1 MTPFVNPVSQR
12 LIAKRHGGSQMNS
25 PRERTATGK
34 QWQLSGTA
42 EAQGGVHGVAIQR
55 IMHEIGKLR
64 RRVVGGG
71 GGGVVQIA
79 MTFKG
84 EYNGGSY
91 KTQNVVAYTPNGG
104 SAGMYICTRNAPAG
118 TPPDTGSP
126 YWFAWPNSPPGQWG
140 A

>member
-12 LIAKRHGGSQMNS
+12 LIVKRHAGSQMNS

-42 EAQGGVHGVAIQR
+42 EAQGGVHGMALQR

-64 RRVVGGG
+64 RRIPGGAG
-71 GGGVVQIA
+71 GQQSQTG

-84 EYNGGSY
+84 EYTNKPY
-91 KTQNVVAYTPNGG
+91 KAQNVVAYTPNSG
-104 SAGMYICTRNAPAG
+104 SAGMYIALIAVPAG
-118 TPPDTGSP
+118 FPPDTGAP
-126 YWFAWPNSPPGQWG
+126 YWFAWPNSPPGMFGQ
-140 A
+140 